1 MKRLL
6 SLLALVSTVG
16 TATTV
21 AAAPVVVGNDA
32 CPTYAVDIES
42 FASCEDDRVAMPAT
56 VQLTSMMLLAEPA
69 VPLDK
74 RTWSALYVDAPR
86 AYALKRAYPDGVV
99 LVDIRSSVEIGLTGH
114 PQGVDL
120 NVAYREFE
128 QPLAWDTQANGW
140 KMAPN
145 PRFAA
150 DLDARLRE
158 RGATTDTIVMLLCR
172 SGEGSARAADEL
184 ALRGYA
190 QVVSVT
196 DGFEGDV
203 GPDGR
208 RALNGWKN
216 AGLPWTARVDAA
228 LIAGAR

>member
-1 MKRLL
+1 MG
-6 SLLALVSTVG
+6 S
-16 TATTV
+16 ATTL
-21 AAAPVVVGNDA
+21 AATPVVVGNDA
-32 CPTYAVDIES
+32 CPNYAVDIES
-42 FASCEDDRVAMPAT
+42 FASCEGDRVAMPAAL
-56 VQLTSMMLLAEPA
+56 QLTSVMLLAEPA

-74 RTWSALYVDAPR
+74 RTWSALYVDAPG
-86 AYALKRAYPDGVV
+86 AYALKRAYPDAVV

-114 PQGVDL
+114 PHGVDL
-120 NVAYREFE
+120 NVAYRDFV

-140 KMAPN
+140 KMVPN

-150 DLDARLRE
+150 DLDAGLRQ

-172 SGEGSARAADEL
+172 SGEGSARAADDL
-184 ALRGYA
+184 ALRGYTR
-190 QVVSVT
+190 VVSVT

-228 LIAGAR
+228 LIAGVR

>member
-6 SLLALVSTVG
+6 SLLTLVG
-16 TATTV
+16 AATTV

-42 FASCEDDRVAMPAT
+42 FASCDGDRVAMPAALH
-56 VQLTSMMLLAEPA
+56 LTSAMLLAEPT

-86 AYALKRAYPDGVV
+86 AYALKRAYPHAVV

-120 NVAYREFE
+120 NVAYRDFV
-128 QPLAWDTQANGW
+128 QPLAWDTQTNGW

-150 DLDARLRE
+150 ELDTRLRQ

-184 ALRGYA
+184 ALRGYVH
-190 QVVSVT
+190 VVSVT